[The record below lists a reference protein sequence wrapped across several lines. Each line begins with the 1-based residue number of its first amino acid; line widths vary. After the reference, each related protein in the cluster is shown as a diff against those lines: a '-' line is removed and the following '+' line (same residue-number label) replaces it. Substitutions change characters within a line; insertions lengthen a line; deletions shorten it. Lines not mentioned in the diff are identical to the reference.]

1 MRFVRSLGCGF
12 VVLLALWPLASLK
25 LHAVELGPIAQPLL
39 SAAARQ
45 RLTALATRYVAE
57 GRVPGL
63 HLMVR
68 RGGQLVFEAVVG
80 QRALAD
86 NRPLLKNDLY
96 RMYSMTKPV
105 TAVAIMQLYEQ
116 GHFRLSDPVTR
127 WLPELEGLRVR
138 NLDGS
143 LSRVD
148 TPITMRHVLTHTA
161 GFSYGFDLSDPLDA
175 AYRAANLWGAAD
187 LDDWVRRVATLP
199 LKFQPGAQ
207 WHYSIAS
214 DLTGLL
220 VQRMSGQSLAVYLQ
234 QAIFEPLKMTD
245 TFFEVPTPQRA
256 RLLEN
261 HVWNKTTDAVERVRG
276 TVPSLGL
283 NAETDAMS
291 NFDQVSLFS
300 GGAGLVSTAQDYMRF
315 ADMLRLGGAL
325 EGARIL
331 QTETLKLMTRN
342 HLPEI
347 IQSGGRANDA
357 LVWANNSF
365 GYGLGFSVVID
376 DASWQPESN
385 IGSYFWGGAA
395 GTIFWVDP
403 EADLVALAL
412 IQLMD
417 SPWPLRKDL
426 SRAIY
431 GPTPKTRPSDSAYG
445 PTPKTRSSDSAA
457 AELTS
462 IKGE

>member
-1 MRFVRSLGCGF
+1 MRFAQSLGCGF
-12 VVLLALWPLASLK
+12 VVLWALWPLASLK
-25 LHAVELGPIAQPLL
+25 LHAVELGPMAQPLL

-57 GRVPGL
+57 GQVPGL

-68 RGGQLVFEAVVG
+68 RGGQLAFEAVVG

-86 NRPLLKNDLY
+86 NRPLSKKDLY
-96 RMYSMTKPV
+96 RMYSMTKPI

-127 WLPELEGLRVR
+127 WLPELQGLRVH
-138 NLDGS
+138 NHDGS
-143 LSRVD
+143 LSPVD
-148 TPITMRHVLTHTA
+148 TPITVRHLLTHTA

-187 LDDWVRRVATLP
+187 LDEWVRRVATLP
-199 LKFQPGAQ
+199 LRFQPGAR

-220 VQRMSGQSLAVYLQ
+220 VQRMSGQSLAIYLQ
-234 QAIFEPLKMTD
+234 QAIFEPLKMMD
-245 TFFEVPTPQRA
+245 TYFEVPTSQRA
-256 RLLEN
+256 RLLDN
-261 HVWNKTTDAVERVRG
+261 HVWNKTTGTVEPVRG
-276 TVPSLGL
+276 TVPTLGL

-291 NFDQVSLFS
+291 NFDQVTLFS
-300 GGAGLVSTAQDYMRF
+300 GGAGLVSTAQDFMRF

-331 QTETLKLMTRN
+331 QSKTLKLMTRN
-342 HLPEI
+342 HLPEML
-347 IQSGGRANDA
+347 QSAGRAKDGS
-357 LVWANNSF
+357 VWADDSF

-395 GTIFWVDP
+395 GTVFWVDP
-403 EADLVALAL
+403 EADLVALGL

-417 SPWPLRKDL
+417 SPWPFRKDL

-431 GPTPKTRPSDSAYG
+431 GPTQERGLSTRLRPD
-445 PTPKTRSSDSAA
+445 
-457 AELTS
+457 
-462 IKGE
+462 

>member
-1 MRFVRSLGCGF
+1 M
-12 VVLLALWPLASLK
+12 
-25 LHAVELGPIAQPLL
+25 LGPIAQPTL
-39 SAAARQ
+39 SAAAGQ
-45 RLTALATRYVAE
+45 RLAELATRYVDE
-57 GRVPGL
+57 GRIPGL

-86 NRPLLKNDLY
+86 NRPLSKNDLY
-96 RMYSMTKPV
+96 RMYSMTKPI

-116 GHFRLSDPVTR
+116 GHFKLTDPVTR

-143 LSRVD
+143 LARVE
-148 TPITMRHVLTHTA
+148 TPITMHHLLTHTA
-161 GFSYGFDLSDPLDA
+161 GFSYGFDLSDPLDE

-199 LKFQPGAQ
+199 LKFQPGAR

-214 DLTGLL
+214 DITGLL
-220 VQRMSGQSLAVYLQ
+220 VQRMSGQSLSVYLQ
-234 QAIFEPLKMTD
+234 RAIFEPLKMAD

-261 HVWNKTTDAVERVRG
+261 HFWNKTTGTVESVRG
-276 TVPSLGL
+276 TVPTLGL

-300 GGAGLVSTAQDYMRF
+300 GGAGLVSTAQDNMRV
-315 ADMLRLGGAL
+315 ADMRRLGGAVD
-325 EGARIL
+325 GARRL
-331 QTETLKLMTRN
+331 ESETLKLMTRN
-342 HLPEI
+342 HLPEMV
-347 IQSGGRANDA
+347 QSAGHASDA
-357 LVWANNSF
+357 SVWANNSF

-403 EADLVALAL
+403 EADLVALGL

-431 GPTPKTRPSDSAYG
+431 GPTQKTRPI
-445 PTPKTRSSDSAA
+445 DSAA
-457 AELTS
+457 VGLTNIKAE
-462 IKGE
+462 

>member
-1 MRFVRSLGCGF
+1 
-12 VVLLALWPLASLK
+12 
-25 LHAVELGPIAQPLL
+25 
-39 SAAARQ
+39 
-45 RLTALATRYVAE
+45 
-57 GRVPGL
+57 
-63 HLMVR
+63 
-68 RGGQLVFEAVVG
+68 
-80 QRALAD
+80 
-86 NRPLLKNDLY
+86 
-96 RMYSMTKPV
+96 
-105 TAVAIMQLYEQ
+105 
-116 GHFRLSDPVTR
+116 
-127 WLPELEGLRVR
+127 
-138 NLDGS
+138 
-143 LSRVD
+143 
-148 TPITMRHVLTHTA
+148 
-161 GFSYGFDLSDPLDA
+161 
-175 AYRAANLWGAAD
+175 
-187 LDDWVRRVATLP
+187 
-199 LKFQPGAQ
+199 
-207 WHYSIAS
+207 
-214 DLTGLL
+214 
-220 VQRMSGQSLAVYLQ
+220 
-234 QAIFEPLKMTD
+234 MTD

-261 HVWNKTTDAVERVRG
+261 HVWNKTTGAVERVRG

-331 QTETLKLMTRN
+331 QSETLKLMTRN

-347 IQSGGRANDA
+347 VQSAGRASDTS
-357 LVWANNSF
+357 VWANNSF

-403 EADLVALAL
+403 EADLVALGL

-431 GPTPKTRPSDSAYG
+431 GPTPKTRPSDSA
-445 PTPKTRSSDSAA
+445 A

>member
-1 MRFVRSLGCGF
+1 
-12 VVLLALWPLASLK
+12 
-25 LHAVELGPIAQPLL
+25 
-39 SAAARQ
+39 
-45 RLTALATRYVAE
+45 
-57 GRVPGL
+57 
-63 HLMVR
+63 
-68 RGGQLVFEAVVG
+68 
-80 QRALAD
+80 
-86 NRPLLKNDLY
+86 
-96 RMYSMTKPV
+96 MYSMTKPV

-256 RLLEN
+256 RLLEIMF
-261 HVWNKTTDAVERVRG
+261 G
-276 TVPSLGL
+276 TK
-283 NAETDAMS
+283 
-291 NFDQVSLFS
+291 
-300 GGAGLVSTAQDYMRF
+300 R
-315 ADMLRLGGAL
+315 
-325 EGARIL
+325 
-331 QTETLKLMTRN
+331 
-342 HLPEI
+342 
-347 IQSGGRANDA
+347 
-357 LVWANNSF
+357 
-365 GYGLGFSVVID
+365 
-376 DASWQPESN
+376 
-385 IGSYFWGGAA
+385 
-395 GTIFWVDP
+395 
-403 EADLVALAL
+403 
-412 IQLMD
+412 
-417 SPWPLRKDL
+417 
-426 SRAIY
+426 
-431 GPTPKTRPSDSAYG
+431 PTPWNG
-445 PTPKTRSSDSAA
+445 FAA
-457 AELTS
+457 RCRAWD
-462 IKGE
+462 

>member
-1 MRFVRSLGCGF
+1 MRFARSLGCGF
-12 VVLLALWPLASLK
+12 VVLLALCPLASLK
-25 LHAVELGPIAQPLL
+25 VNAVELGPIAQPTL
-39 SAAARQ
+39 SAAAGQ
-45 RLTALATRYVAE
+45 RLAELATRYVDE
-57 GRVPGL
+57 GRIPGL

-86 NRPLLKNDLY
+86 NRPLSKNDLY
-96 RMYSMTKPV
+96 RMYSMTKPI

-116 GHFRLSDPVTR
+116 RHFKLTDPVTR

-143 LSRVD
+143 LARVE
-148 TPITMRHVLTHTA
+148 TPITMHHLLTHTA
-161 GFSYGFDLSDPLDA
+161 GFSYGFDLSDPLDE

-199 LKFQPGAQ
+199 LKFQPGAR

-214 DLTGLL
+214 DITGLL
-220 VQRMSGQSLAVYLQ
+220 VQRMSGQSLSVYLQ

-245 TFFEVPTPQRA
+245 TFFEVPTPQRS

-261 HVWNKTTDAVERVRG
+261 HFWNKTTDAVELVHG
-276 TVPSLGL
+276 TVPALGL

-291 NFDQVSLFS
+291 NFDQVALFS

-315 ADMLRLGGAL
+315 ADMLRRGGAL
-325 EGARIL
+325 DGARIL
-331 QTETLKLMTRN
+331 QSETLKLMTRN

-347 IQSGGRANDA
+347 IQSAGNANA
-357 LVWANNSF
+357 ASIWANKSF

-403 EADLVALAL
+403 EADLVALGL
-412 IQLMD
+412 IQLMN
-417 SPWPLRKDL
+417 SPWPFRKDL

-431 GPTPKTRPSDSAYG
+431 GPTPKMGLNDSV
-445 PTPKTRSSDSAA
+445 AA
-457 AELTS
+457 GSTS
-462 IKGE
+462 IEVE

>member
-1 MRFVRSLGCGF
+1 MRFARSLGCGF
-12 VVLLALWPLASLK
+12 VVLLALCPLASLK
-25 LHAVELGPIAQPLL
+25 VNAAELGPIAQPTL
-39 SAAARQ
+39 SAAAGQ
-45 RLTALATRYVAE
+45 RLAELATRYVDE
-57 GRVPGL
+57 GRIPGL

-86 NRPLLKNDLY
+86 NRPLSKNDLY
-96 RMYSMTKPV
+96 RMYSMTKPI

-116 GHFRLSDPVTR
+116 GHFKLTDPVTR

-143 LSRVD
+143 LARVE
-148 TPITMRHVLTHTA
+148 TPITMHHLLTHTA
-161 GFSYGFDLSDPLDA
+161 GFSYGFDLSDPLDE

-199 LKFQPGAQ
+199 LKFQPGAR
-207 WHYSIAS
+207 WHSIAS
-214 DLTGLL
+214 DITGLL
-220 VQRMSGQSLAVYLQ
+220 VQRMSGQSLSVYLQ

-261 HVWNKTTDAVERVRG
+261 HFWNKTTGTVESVRG
-276 TVPSLGL
+276 TVPTLGL

-325 EGARIL
+325 DGARIL
-331 QTETLKLMTRN
+331 ESETLKLMTRN
-342 HLPEI
+342 HLPEMV
-347 IQSGGRANDA
+347 QSAGHASDA
-357 LVWANNSF
+357 SVWANNSF

-403 EADLVALAL
+403 EADLVALGL

-431 GPTPKTRPSDSAYG
+431 GPTPKTRPSDSAAVG
-445 PTPKTRSSDSAA
+445 
-457 AELTS
+457 LTS

>member
-1 MRFVRSLGCGF
+1 MRIARSLGCGF
-12 VVLLALWPLASLK
+12 VVLLALCPLVSLK
-25 LHAVELGPIAQPLL
+25 SHAGELGLAAQPKL
-39 SAAARQ
+39 SVEAQQ
-45 RLTALATRYVAE
+45 RLGALATRYVGE
-57 GRVPGL
+57 GRVAGL
-63 HLMVR
+63 HLMVS

-80 QRALAD
+80 QRSMAD
-86 NRPLLKNDLY
+86 NRPVSKNDLY
-96 RMYSMTKPV
+96 RMYSMTKPI
-105 TAVAIMQLYEQ
+105 TAVAIMQLYER
-116 GHFRLSDPVTR
+116 GHFRLADPITR
-127 WLPELEGLRVR
+127 WLPELAGVRVR
-138 NLDGS
+138 NHDGT
-143 LSRVD
+143 LTRVD
-148 TPITMRHVLTHTA
+148 TPITMRHLLTHTA
-161 GFSYGFDLSDPLDA
+161 GFSYGFDLSDPLDE

-187 LDDWVRRVATLP
+187 LDDWVRRLATLP
-199 LKFQPGAQ
+199 LKFQPGAR

-245 TFFEVPTPQRA
+245 TFFEVPTPQRS

-261 HVWNKTTDAVERVRG
+261 HFWNKTTDAVELVRG
-276 TVPSLGL
+276 TVPALGL

-291 NFDQVSLFS
+291 NFDQVALFS

-315 ADMLRLGGAL
+315 ADMLRRGGAL
-325 EGARIL
+325 DGARIL
-331 QTETLKLMTRN
+331 QSETLKLMTRN

-347 IQSGGRANDA
+347 IQSAGNANA
-357 LVWANNSF
+357 ASIWANKSF

-403 EADLVALAL
+403 EADLVALGL

-417 SPWPLRKDL
+417 SPWPFRKDL

-431 GPTPKTRPSDSAYG
+431 GPTPKMGLTDSV
-445 PTPKTRSSDSAA
+445 AA
-457 AELTS
+457 GSTS
-462 IKGE
+462 IEVE

>member
-1 MRFVRSLGCGF
+1 MRIARSLGCGF
-12 VVLLALWPLASLK
+12 VVLLALWPLVSLAS
-25 LHAVELGPIAQPLL
+25 HAGELDLAAQPKL
-39 SAAARQ
+39 SAEAQQ
-45 RLTALATRYVAE
+45 RLSALATRYVDE
-57 GRVPGL
+57 GRVSGL
-63 HLMVR
+63 HLMVS

-80 QRALAD
+80 QRSIAD
-86 NRPLLKNDLY
+86 HRPLLKNDLY
-96 RMYSMTKPV
+96 RMYSMTKPI
-105 TAVAIMQLYEQ
+105 TAVAVMQLYEQ
-116 GHFRLSDPVTR
+116 GHFRLSDPITR
-127 WLPELEGLRVR
+127 WVPELAGLRVR
-138 NLDGS
+138 NPDGS
-143 LSRVD
+143 TTRID
-148 TPITMRHVLTHTA
+148 TPITMRHLLTHTA
-161 GFSYGFDLSDPLDA
+161 GFSYGFDLSDPLDE

-187 LDDWVRRVATLP
+187 LDDWVRRLATLP
-199 LKFQPGAQ
+199 LKFQPGAR

-220 VQRMSGQSLAVYLQ
+220 VQRMSGQPLAVYLQ

-245 TFFEVPTPQRA
+245 TFFEVPTPQRS
-256 RLLEN
+256 RLLDN
-261 HVWNKTTDAVERVRG
+261 HFWNKTTGFVERVRG
-276 TVPSLGL
+276 TVPALGL

-315 ADMLRLGGAL
+315 ADMLRRGGTL
-325 EGARIL
+325 DGAPIL
-331 QTETLKLMTRN
+331 QSETLKLMTRN

-347 IQSGGRANDA
+347 IQSAGNANGTPG
-357 LVWANNSF
+357 WANKSF

-403 EADLVALAL
+403 EADLVALGL

-417 SPWPLRKDL
+417 SPWPFRKDL

-431 GPTPKTRPSDSAYG
+431 GPTPKRGLIDSVVAG
-445 PTPKTRSSDSAA
+445 STNTE
-457 AELTS
+457 AE
-462 IKGE
+462 